1 VVPSIDDSPLA
12 ARLASLAED
21 DPGREVCG
29 FVAVDG
35 RGGLSVVPLRN
46 VAEDGREA
54 YVVDP
59 AAHLALAR
67 RLRLEGGRIAA
78 VYHSHVDGPAC
89 LSPADIDGA
98 TDGHAP
104 VLPGVD
110 QIVIGLRSGKVQE
123 IKVFTWQV
131 SGFAPAAAP
140 EELLARRVAMGA
152 R

>member
-1 VVPSIDDSPLA
+1 MTDYSPLV
-12 ARLASLAED
+12 ARLAFLAED
-21 DPGREVCG
+21 DPDSEVCG

-46 VAEDGREA
+46 LAEDRREA
-54 YVVDP
+54 FLVDP

-89 LSPADIDGA
+89 LSPADIEGA

-123 IKVFTWQV
+123 IEVFTWTT

-140 EELLARRVAMGA
+140 GGFLARRVAMGA

>member
-1 VVPSIDDSPLA
+1 VTDYSPLA

-21 DPGREVCG
+21 DPDGEVCG
-29 FVAVDG
+29 FVAVDA

-46 VAEDGREA
+46 VAAERREA
-54 YVVDP
+54 FLVDP

-89 LSPADIDGA
+89 LSPADIEGAVDGP
-98 TDGHAP
+98 AP

-110 QIVIGLRSGKVQE
+110 QIVIGTRYGKTQE
-123 IKVFTWQV
+123 IRVFAWDG
-131 SGFAPAAAP
+131 SGFAPVAAP
-140 EELLARRVAMGA
+140 AGSLARRVATSA
-152 R
+152 P